1 MFANEQY
8 KFVNAIL
15 LSNNIYK
22 KYPHNNISLWCF
34 VSLFNITLMYSNTK
48 DREKIITNRD
58 NILLDICANF
68 SPAAAAPAIPA
79 IKITL

>member
-1 MFANEQY
+1 MFVNEQY

-48 DREKIITNRD
+48 DREDLRD
-58 NILLDICANF
+58 MFDLYYFIVFLHFSSLL
-68 SPAAAAPAIPA
+68 
-79 IKITL
+79 

>member
-1 MFANEQY
+1 MSANEQY

-34 VSLFNITLMYSNTK
+34 VSLFNITLMSSNTK
-48 DREKIITNRD
+48 DREDLRDMFDLYYFIIFLHFYS
-58 NILLDICANF
+58 LL
-68 SPAAAAPAIPA
+68 
-79 IKITL
+79 